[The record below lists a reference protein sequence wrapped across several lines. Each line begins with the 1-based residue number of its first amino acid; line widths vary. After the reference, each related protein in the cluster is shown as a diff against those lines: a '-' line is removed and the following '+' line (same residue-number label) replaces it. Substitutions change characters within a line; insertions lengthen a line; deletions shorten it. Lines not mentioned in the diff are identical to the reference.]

1 LVLVIEFSGRETSS
15 RIVGLAVNKKKI
27 IGHTH

>member
-15 RIVGLAVNKKKI
+15 RIVGLVVNKKKL
-27 IGHTH
+27 

>member
-1 LVLVIEFSGRETSS
+1 VLVIEFSGRETSS
-15 RIVGLAVNKKKI
+15 RIVGLVVNKKI